1 MKKLFLAVL
10 IMLVWSS
17 LAMAAT
23 IKWDAPTGVPDGY
36 IVYYTDGAD
45 SWNKSTTE
53 TSMDIAGLNLTPG
66 TYTFHVT
73 AFNTMGESG
82 PSNMADYIMDG
93 FMPPGD
99 NLKGVTF
106 VIPGPVTFIIE

>member
-36 IVYYTDGAD
+36 IVYYAQGAD
-45 SWNKSTTE
+45 QFSNDVGDRTAVDLAE
-53 TSMDIAGLNLTPG
+53 FNLTPG
-66 TYTFHVT
+66 TWVFYVT
-73 AFNTMGESG
+73 AYNIMGESENSNTAEYNMIG
-82 PSNMADYIMDG
+82 YTPS
-93 FMPPGD
+93 D
-99 NLKGVTF
+99 NPKGVTF